1 MPEDEW
7 LLTVPEAAAQLRI
20 SRSHFFKLK
29 RRGIIETVKLGSR
42 TVVPRREITR
52 LIDEAM
58 AASNPPEPEMVE
70 IRKTPA
76 EAGEFRR
83 MSHHHSGDRL
93 TITAENESHNARRD

>member
-1 MPEDEW
+1 MSNTPDDEW

-42 TVVPRREITR
+42 TVVPRREIAR

-58 AASNPPEPEMVE
+58 AASQQPEPETARK
-70 IRKTPA
+70 RKTP
-76 EAGEFRR
+76 
-83 MSHHHSGDRL
+83 
-93 TITAENESHNARRD
+93 T

>member
-29 RRGIIETVKLGSR
+29 RRGVIETVKLGSR
-42 TVVPRREITR
+42 TVVPRREIAR

-58 AASNPPEPEMVE
+58 AASHQPEPETA
-70 IRKTPA
+70 RKRKSPT
-76 EAGEFRR
+76 
-83 MSHHHSGDRL
+83 
-93 TITAENESHNARRD
+93 

>member
-29 RRGIIETVKLGSR
+29 RRGVIETVKLGSR
-42 TVVPRREITR
+42 TVVPRREIAR

-58 AASNPPEPEMVE
+58 EESHQPESKAPRK
-70 IRKTPA
+70 RKTP
-76 EAGEFRR
+76 
-83 MSHHHSGDRL
+83 
-93 TITAENESHNARRD
+93 T

>member
-1 MPEDEW
+1 MSEDEW

-42 TVVPRREITR
+42 TVVPRREIAR

-58 AASNPPEPEMVE
+58 AASHQPEPKAARK
-70 IRKTPA
+70 RKTP
-76 EAGEFRR
+76 
-83 MSHHHSGDRL
+83 
-93 TITAENESHNARRD
+93 T

>member
-1 MPEDEW
+1 MGKRASNTPDDEW

-29 RRGIIETVKLGSR
+29 RRGVIETVKLGSR

-58 AASNPPEPEMVE
+58 AAAQPAQPEVVE

-76 EAGEFRR
+76 
-83 MSHHHSGDRL
+83 
-93 TITAENESHNARRD
+93 